1 MDNFE
6 GKDQKYVCICMYVEF
21 MRICQRHLKI
31 TDLNVVNIYE
41 IEPERMVSYKYAY
54 D

>member
-1 MDNFE
+1 
-6 GKDQKYVCICMYVEF
+6 MYVEF

-54 D
+54 DWRPFFASYLR